1 MQDRDD
7 IKRFLIALLLL
18 PLNAIFCFTIP
29 NCKIERLRKW
39 YMVTFI
45 MSICW
50 LAVLSYFMVWM
61 VICFTMINF
70 CKLDFLSS
78 HSKITIIGYTIGI
91 PDVIMGVTFLA
102 AGTSIPDAYSS
113 VAVVRQGYVDMGVSN
128 IFGSNVFDLLI
139 GLAVPWFIK
148 SLFNSGVV
156 SFYFSNPSKKFEN
169 QISIFLGQRQFKW
182 PSL

>member
-1 MQDRDD
+1 MQDRND
-7 IKRFLIALLLL
+7 IKRFLKAILLL
-18 PLNAIFCFTIP
+18 PLNAVFCFTIP
-29 NCKIERLRKW
+29 NCKLERYRKW
-39 YMVTFI
+39 YMLTFI
-45 MSICW
+45 MSISW

-61 VICFTMINF
+61 VNIKHLYLTSYKSMFF
-70 CKLDFLSS
+70 F
-78 HSKITIIGYTIGI
+78 KITVIGYTIGI
-91 PDVIMGVTFLA
+91 PDAIMGVTFLA

-156 SFYFSNPSKKFEN
+156 SYNFHASKYSN
-169 QISIFLGQRQFKW
+169 
-182 PSL
+182 